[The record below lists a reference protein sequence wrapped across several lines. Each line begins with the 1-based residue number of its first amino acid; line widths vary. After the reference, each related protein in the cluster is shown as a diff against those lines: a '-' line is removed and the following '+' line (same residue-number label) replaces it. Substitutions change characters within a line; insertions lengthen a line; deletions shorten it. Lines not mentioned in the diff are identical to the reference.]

1 MLDRLDAVSE
11 RMRTALADV
20 GTRYGRVESAL
31 TTVDSTTI
39 DTQAALSEVENVD
52 IAKAIVDLQAQEV
65 AYQAALGATARVI
78 QPSCWTSSG
87 EHRGNPG
94 TRRGAGPGEV
104 RAPDE
109 ADDARTPRCPTP
121 PPPTAAGAIP
131 VLDMVSPMLG
141 FPEHRRF
148 ALARLD
154 EEGTVCDLRSL
165 EDTDLRFVVVPPS
178 LFFDDYTPE
187 VADTVA
193 ESLRAESGD
202 DLVALVVVTL
212 GEASG
217 DATANLLAPVLV
229 NPATGS
235 PPRSCSTT
243 PTSPCALLLPAGAAA
258 R

>member
-1 MLDRLDAVSE
+1 MS
-11 RMRTALADV
+11 TLA
-20 GTRYGRVESAL
+20 
-31 TTVDSTTI
+31 
-39 DTQAALSEVENVD
+39 TQA
-52 IAKAIVDLQAQEV
+52 
-65 AYQAALGATARVI
+65 
-78 QPSCWTSSG
+78 
-87 EHRGNPG
+87 
-94 TRRGAGPGEV
+94 PGEVPAQARV

-109 ADDARTPRCPTP
+109 ADTMRGTPTMPDATTPDSGP
-121 PPPTAAGAIP
+121 GAIP

-229 NPATGS
+229 NPRHRLAAQVVLDDADL
-235 PPRSCSTT
+235 PVRAP
-243 PTSPCALLLPAGAAA
+243 LLPAGAAA

>member
-1 MLDRLDAVSE
+1 MPDA
-11 RMRTALADV
+11 
-20 GTRYGRVESAL
+20 
-31 TTVDSTTI
+31 TTPDS
-39 DTQAALSEVENVD
+39 
-52 IAKAIVDLQAQEV
+52 
-65 AYQAALGATARVI
+65 
-78 QPSCWTSSG
+78 
-87 EHRGNPG
+87 
-94 TRRGAGPGEV
+94 GP
-104 RAPDE
+104 
-109 ADDARTPRCPTP
+109 
-121 PPPTAAGAIP
+121 GAIP

-212 GEASG
+212 GEEPPG

-229 NPATGS
+229 NPRHRLAAQVVLDDADL
-235 PPRSCSTT
+235 PVRAP
-243 PTSPCALLLPAGAAA
+243 LLPAGAAA